1 MWEIFLCSLSRFS
14 SWSITVMK
22 KRRKGKQNIFFCCNL
37 RYFPGFHRYEK
48 KGFEQIHNLLF
59 ALVDLQALWET
70 HMMDVDFFMAPGTTE
85 RSQEDNSGAPSCL
98 FPDPALFLIPSIC
111 LFTVPSFQKPY
122 SNTGARNPWNL
133 LSQGFA
139 LLQRDWAPW
148 VGGCPLLPGWRKSN
162 QLILTEIN

>member
-1 MWEIFLCSLSRFS
+1 MFS
-14 SWSITVMK
+14 
-22 KRRKGKQNIFFCCNL
+22 KQIL
-37 RYFPGFHRYEK
+37 QLIHHSYGK
-48 KGFEQIHNLLF
+48 KGEKENKTFFFAVILDIFQGFTDMKRKDLNKSIIYYLLWWICR
-59 ALVDLQALWET
+59 LCERHIWW
-70 HMMDVDFFMAPGTTE
+70 MWIFFMAPGTTE

-111 LFTVPSFQKPY
+111 LFTVPSFQRPY

-139 LLQRDWAPW
+139 LLQRDWARW